1 MPVETKKFI
10 WLTNDLVFKYV
21 FSHEEILM
29 DFLNSYLDFVGSDLR
44 VLNAHIT
51 PQKYVQNDHIKLHD
65 CYLDICV
72 VLSNREIINIE
83 MYNNFG
89 MPECKKSLTYASM
102 LYSHQFKKKEP
113 YENAKKVTS
122 LNIMRGNFN
131 EENNNL
137 LNKYELTNLKN
148 HKKLLEDGL
157 EMLLLRLDIL
167 EKEEYSK
174 DESRC
179 IRWLKFMNVK
189 SYEEAEELAKGDKN
203 LMSTVEMVRDFVSD
217 PEIRSL
223 FDRDKLKE
231 ESAEL
236 RGREAGIK
244 EGKNLGLIEG
254 KNLGIIETAKNML
267 KKNCDINLIS
277 EVTNLS
283 TSDIKKLV

>member
-1 MPVETKKFI
+1 MPVETKEFI
-10 WLTNDLVFKYV
+10 WLTNDLVFKYI
-21 FSHEEILM
+21 FSHEDILM
-29 DFLNSYLDFVGSDLR
+29 DFLNSYLEFVGSDLR
-44 VLNAHIT
+44 VLDAHIT

-102 LYSHQFKKKEP
+102 LYSHQLKKKEP
-113 YENAKKVTS
+113 CDNAKKVTS
-122 LNIMRGNFN
+122 LNIMKGNFN
-131 EENNNL
+131 EENNSL
-137 LNKYELTNLKN
+137 LNKYELINLKN

-174 DESRC
+174 DKSRC
-179 IRWLKFMNVK
+179 IRWLKFMNAK
-189 SYEEAEELAKGDKN
+189 DYEEAEEIAKGDKY

-217 PEIRSL
+217 PEVRSL

-236 RGREAGIK
+236 RGKEVGI
-244 EGKNLGLIEG
+244 IEG
-254 KNLGIIETAKNML
+254 KELGIIETAKNML

-283 TSDIKKLV
+283 ASEIKKLV

>member
-1 MPVETKKFI
+1 MPVETKEFI
-10 WLTNDLVFKYV
+10 WLTNDLVFKYI
-21 FSHEEILM
+21 FSHEDILM
-29 DFLNSYLDFVGSDLR
+29 DFLNSYLEFVGSDLR
-44 VLNAHIT
+44 VLDAHIT

-89 MPECKKSLTYASM
+89 MPECKKSLT
-102 LYSHQFKKKEP
+102 SHQLKKKEP
-113 YENAKKVTS
+113 YDNAKKVTS
-122 LNIMRGNFN
+122 LNIMKGNFN
-131 EENNNL
+131 EENNSL
-137 LNKYELTNLKN
+137 LNRYELINLKN

-174 DESRC
+174 DKSRC
-179 IRWLKFMNVK
+179 IRWLKFMNAK
-189 SYEEAEELAKGDKN
+189 DYEEAEEIAKGDKN

-217 PEIRSL
+217 PEVRSL

-236 RGREAGIK
+236 RGKEVGIK
-244 EGKNLGLIEG
+244 E
-254 KNLGIIETAKNML
+254 GIIETAKNML
-267 KKNCDINLIS
+267 KENYSFEQIS
-277 EVTNLS
+277 KITNLS
-283 TSDIKKLV
+283 ASEIKKLV

>member
-1 MPVETKKFI
+1 
-10 WLTNDLVFKYV
+10 
-21 FSHEEILM
+21 M
-29 DFLNSYLDFVGSDLR
+29 DFLNSYLEFVGSDLR
-44 VLNAHIT
+44 VLDAHIT

-102 LYSHQFKKKEP
+102 LYSHQLKKKEP
-113 YENAKKVTS
+113 YDNAKKVTS
-122 LNIMRGNFN
+122 LNIMKGNFN
-131 EENNNL
+131 EENNSL
-137 LNKYELTNLKN
+137 LNRYELINLKN

-174 DESRC
+174 DKSRC
-179 IRWLKFMNVK
+179 IRWLKFMNAK
-189 SYEEAEELAKGDKN
+189 DYEEAEEIAKGDKN

-217 PEIRSL
+217 PEVRSL

-236 RGREAGIK
+236 RGKEVGIK
-244 EGKNLGLIEG
+244 E
-254 KNLGIIETAKNML
+254 GIIETAKNML
-267 KKNCDINLIS
+267 KENYSFEQIS
-277 EVTNLS
+277 KITNLS
-283 TSDIKKLV
+283 ASEIKKLV

>member
-1 MPVETKKFI
+1 MPVETKEFI

-29 DFLNSYLDFVGSDLR
+29 DFLNSYLDFAGSDLR
-44 VLNAHIT
+44 VLDAHIT

-102 LYSHQFKKKEP
+102 LYSHQLKKKEP
-113 YENAKKVTS
+113 YDNAKKVTS
-122 LNIMRGNFN
+122 LNIMKGNFN
-131 EENNNL
+131 EENNSL
-137 LNKYELTNLKN
+137 LNKYELINLKN

-174 DESRC
+174 DKSRC
-179 IRWLKFMNVK
+179 IRWLKFMDAK
-189 SYEEAEELAKGDKN
+189 DYEEAEVIAKGDKN

-217 PEIRSL
+217 PEVRSL

-236 RGREAGIK
+236 RGKEVGI
-244 EGKNLGLIEG
+244 IEG
-254 KNLGIIETAKNML
+254 KELGIIETAKNML

-283 TSDIKKLV
+283 ISEIKKLV

>member
-1 MPVETKKFI
+1 MPVETKEFI

-29 DFLNSYLDFVGSDLR
+29 DFLNSYLEFVGSDLR

-51 PQKYVQNDHIKLHD
+51 PQKYVQNDHINLHD

-83 MYNNFG
+83 MYNNFF
-89 MPECKKSLTYASM
+89 KKSLTYASM
-102 LYSHQFKKKEP
+102 LYSHQLKKKEP

-137 LNKYELTNLKN
+137 LNKYELINLKN

-174 DESRC
+174 DNSRC

-189 SYEEAEELAKGDKN
+189 SYEEAEELAEGDKY

-236 RGREAGIK
+236 RGKEAGIK
-244 EGKNLGLIEG
+244 EGLIEGKNLGLIEG

>member
-1 MPVETKKFI
+1 
-10 WLTNDLVFKYV
+10 
-21 FSHEEILM
+21 M
-29 DFLNSYLDFVGSDLR
+29 DFFNSYLEFVGSDLR
-44 VLNAHIT
+44 VLDAHIT

-102 LYSHQFKKKEP
+102 LYSHQLKKKEP
-113 YENAKKVTS
+113 YDNAKKVTS
-122 LNIMRGNFN
+122 LNIMKGNFN
-131 EENNNL
+131 EENNSL
-137 LNKYELTNLKN
+137 LNKYELINLKN

-174 DESRC
+174 DKSRC
-179 IRWLKFMNVK
+179 IRWLKFMNAK
-189 SYEEAEELAKGDKN
+189 DYEEAEKIAKGDKN

-217 PEIRSL
+217 PEVRSF

-236 RGREAGIK
+236 RGKEVGIK
-244 EGKNLGLIEG
+244 E
-254 KNLGIIETAKNML
+254 GIIETAKNML

-283 TSDIKKLV
+283 ISDIKKLV

>member
-1 MPVETKKFI
+1 MPVETKEFI
-10 WLTNDLVFKYV
+10 WLTNDLVFKYI
-21 FSHEEILM
+21 FSHEDILM
-29 DFLNSYLDFVGSDLR
+29 DFLNSYLEFVGSDLR
-44 VLNAHIT
+44 VLDAHIT

-102 LYSHQFKKKEP
+102 LYSHQLKKKEP
-113 YENAKKVTS
+113 YDNAKKVTS
-122 LNIMRGNFN
+122 LNIMKGNFN
-131 EENNNL
+131 EENNSL
-137 LNKYELTNLKN
+137 LNRYELINLKN

-174 DESRC
+174 DKSRC
-179 IRWLKFMNVK
+179 IRWLKFMNAK
-189 SYEEAEELAKGDKN
+189 DYEEAEEIAKGDKN

-217 PEIRSL
+217 LEVRSL

-236 RGREAGIK
+236 RGKKVGI
-244 EGKNLGLIEG
+244 IEG
-254 KNLGIIETAKNML
+254 KELGIIETAKNML

-283 TSDIKKLV
+283 ISEIKKLV